1 MARTVNLSGKD
12 VKKSENTG
20 FAPLPAQKYN
30 VTVFDLDEG
39 EYKNGANKGRPFLK
53 LQFRVS
59 DGQPGANRR
68 IFVNLGD
75 FPYWKKKDGSGE
87 DGASNFLYWQF
98 YKALGVVFP
107 SKDEEDEVEV
117 SLPDLEDIEGAALAV
132 KLKIVNDTYAYEKA
146 MNAWVEAKE
155 AAEEKGKPFTEPQP
169 EQGDFLKNEV
179 AEFLPE
185 IDADDLADEQG
196 GGSDEFDL

>member
-20 FAPLPAQKYN
+20 FAPLPAGKYN
-30 VTVFDLDEG
+30 VSVFDLEES
-39 EYKNGANKGRPFLK
+39 EYKSPNNKGKPMLR
-53 LQFRVS
+53 LQLRVS
-59 DGQPGANRR
+59 DGQKGANRR
-68 IFVNLGD
+68 LFTNLGD
-75 FPYWKKKDGSGE
+75 FPYWGKKDGSGE
-87 DGASNFLYWQF
+87 DGSPNFLYFQF

-117 SLPDLEDIEGAALAV
+117 SLPDLDEIEGATLAV
-132 KLKIVNDTYAYEKA
+132 KVKIVNDDYAYKKA
-146 MNAWVEAKE
+146 QEAWIEAKD
-155 AAEEKGKPFTEPQP
+155 AAEAKGKPFTEEQP
-169 EQGDFLKNEV
+169 EQGDFLRNEV